1 MTFQE
6 FEARAREV
14 FADIPPE
21 YREGVDGLVVERR
34 TAFHPTLPEIYTLGE
49 CVTENYPTE
58 FGGPG
63 EVRSFVVLYYGS
75 FLALSARG
83 EGWDW
88 EEEIFE
94 TVTHEVRHH
103 LESLARDDALEVLDW
118 VEDQNFRRREGEPFD
133 PLFYR
138 GGEEVEPGAW
148 EVAGDLFVERELSG
162 GEAWADFALEGRSF
176 RVAAPGEPA
185 DVHFVTLED
194 LSDEAGDVVL
204 VLHRRRGTWERLR
217 AALTGR
223 GPGVAH
229 AFART
234 EGSGTGAAFAGEAGD
249 RSPEAEEH
257 E

>member
-6 FEARAREV
+6 FEARAHQV
-14 FADIPPE
+14 YDSIPPE
-21 YREGVDGLVVERR
+21 YRAGVDGLVVERR
-34 TAFHPTLPEIYTLGE
+34 AAFHPTLPEIYTLGE

-58 FGGPG
+58 FGGAG

-83 EGWDW
+83 EEWDW

-103 LESLARDDALEVLDW
+103 LESLAQDDALEVLDW

-138 GGEEVEPGAW
+138 GGEEVEPG
-148 EVAGDLFVERELSG
+148 VFRVDRDLFVERELSAG
-162 GEAWADFALEGRSF
+162 VWVAFDLEGRSY
-176 RVAAPGEPA
+176 RVRVPA
-185 DVHFVTLED
+185 ESADFHFATLED

-204 VLHRRRGTWERLR
+204 VLHRRRGAWERLR
-217 AALTGR
+217 AALSGR
-223 GPGVAH
+223 GPAVAH
-229 AFART
+229 SLART
-234 EGSGTGAAFAGEAGD
+234 EDGPTGAAFAGDADGH
-249 RSPEAEEH
+249 SPETEDDE
-257 E
+257 

>member
-1 MTFQE
+1 VTFQE
-6 FEARAREV
+6 FESRAHQV
-14 FADIPPE
+14 FDSIPDE

-34 TAFHPTLPEIYTLGE
+34 AAFHPTLPEIYTLGE

-58 FGGPG
+58 FGGAG

-83 EGWDW
+83 GEWDW

-103 LESLARDDALEVLDW
+103 LESLAQDDALEVLDW

-138 GGEEVEPGAW
+138 GGREVEPGAW
-148 EVAGDLFVERELSG
+148 EVDGDWFVERELPAG
-162 GEAWADFALEGRSF
+162 GEAAVFELEGRSF
-176 RVAAPGEPA
+176 RVPAPAESA
-185 DVHFVTLED
+185 DVHFLTLEE
-194 LSDEAGDVVL
+194 LSDDAGDVIL

-223 GPGVAH
+223 PPSVAH
-229 AFART
+229 SWVRT
-234 EGSGTGAAFAGEAGD
+234 EDGPTGAAFAGDSGGN
-249 RSPEAEEH
+249 SPTTEDDA
-257 E
+257 